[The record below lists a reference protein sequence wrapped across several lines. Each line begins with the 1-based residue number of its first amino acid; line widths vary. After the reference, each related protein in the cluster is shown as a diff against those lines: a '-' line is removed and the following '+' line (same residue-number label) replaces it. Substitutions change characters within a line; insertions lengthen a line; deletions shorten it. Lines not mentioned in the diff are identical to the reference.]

1 MSLFIIFFFGNLLRI
16 GNLAHAKKL
25 TNSMSTLNRGG
36 GVEGVGK
43 RVWLNLSRV
52 SWDQPGQQ
60 TRTDNGSLLLWWNKW
75 HHNGIIGGIL
85 WWNNPWHKRIV
96 GEICNERDW
105 VKKQAKAR
113 KVYSSKLMM
122 AKAHRRWFF
131 EEHNMCQKHKV
142 NNTNSLAEVKEL

>member
-60 TRTDNGSLLLWWNKW
+60 TRTDNGSLLLWWNKC
-75 HHNGIIGGIL
+75 HHNGIVGGIL
-85 WWNNPWHKRIV
+85 WWNKTWHNGIV
-96 GEICNERDW
+96 GEIFWRKRLGEKAGES
-105 VKKQAKAR
+105 KKGLCQLAVDGDDTEQVILAEHHVYQKC
-113 KVYSSKLMM
+113 KVS
-122 AKAHRRWFF
+122 
-131 EEHNMCQKHKV
+131 Q
-142 NNTNSLAEVKEL
+142 NSLAEVKEI